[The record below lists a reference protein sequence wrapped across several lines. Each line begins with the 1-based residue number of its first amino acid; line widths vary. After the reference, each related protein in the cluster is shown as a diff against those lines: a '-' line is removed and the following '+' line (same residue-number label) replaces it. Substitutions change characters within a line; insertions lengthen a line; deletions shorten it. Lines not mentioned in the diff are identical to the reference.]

1 MSQENVE
8 VIRDIAAAINEGDFG
23 RAIGHLTN
31 DVVLEAPA
39 GIRGGT
45 FRGREAVGEWFGD
58 WFRIFDWNV
67 HTDIREIAEIGDDG
81 VLLVAA
87 TRGRGRRCR
96 GNLRLALSPSRGKNH
111 ADGRILVARG
121 GPRSR
126 RTVGV
131 GDVAGERRA
140 DPPRL

>member
-87 TRGRGRRCR
+87 TRGRGRGSGVDVGATFAWLYR
-96 GNLRLALSPSRGKNH
+96 LREGKITRMDGYLSRGE
-111 ADGRILVARG
+111 ALEA
-121 GPRSR
+121 
-126 RTVGV
+126 
-131 GDVAGERRA
+131 AGLSE
-140 DPPRL
+140 